1 LSERVRTSIEY
12 SVEKQLKM
20 NDSKLMLLLD
30 AEDSDES
37 DEEEIMDVA
46 HLNTKHNNQYSFEAT
61 ERVNEN

>member
-1 LSERVRTSIEY
+1 MSERVRTSIEY

-37 DEEEIMDVA
+37 DEEEIRDVA
-46 HLNTKHNNQYSFEAT
+46 HLNTKHSFEAT

>member
-1 LSERVRTSIEY
+1 MSERVRTSIEY

-37 DEEEIMDVA
+37 DEEEIRDVA
-46 HLNTKHNNQYSFEAT
+46 HLNINHNNQNSFEAA

>member
-1 LSERVRTSIEY
+1 MRTSIEY

-37 DEEEIMDVA
+37 DEEELKDEA
-46 HLNTKHNNQYSFEAT
+46 NLNMKRNTQNSFEAT
-61 ERVNEN
+61 ARVDAN

>member
-30 AEDSDES
+30 AEDSDDS
-37 DEEEIMDVA
+37 DEEELKDRA
-46 HLNTKHNNQYSFEAT
+46 NLNMKHNNQYSFEAT